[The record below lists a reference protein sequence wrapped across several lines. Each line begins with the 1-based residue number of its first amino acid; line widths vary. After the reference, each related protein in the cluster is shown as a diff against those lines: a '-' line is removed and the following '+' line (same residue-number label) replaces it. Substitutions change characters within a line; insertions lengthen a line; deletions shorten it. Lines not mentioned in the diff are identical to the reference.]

1 LAVESEFLRYADE
14 RGLPVVVV
22 QPAIVYGPF
31 IESWTMWPVQQLRC
45 GQVVL
50 PDDGGGLCNAVYVDG
65 VVDALVLAAQK
76 DEAVGERLLI
86 SGDSPVTWR
95 QFYAAYERAL
105 GIQSVVLMATEEI
118 HRIARSN
125 LRSLRR
131 DPLCKAKAIGE

>member
-1 LAVESEFLRYADE
+1 
-14 RGLPVVVV
+14 
-22 QPAIVYGPF
+22 
-31 IESWTMWPVQQLRC
+31 M
-45 GQVVL
+45 
-50 PDDGGGLCNAVYVDG
+50 
-65 VVDALVLAAQK
+65 
-76 DEAVGERLLI
+76 I

-131 DPLCKAKAIGE
+131 DPRAVLKWRPAHSLYEFARRRIGESFWKKAKQTLPAFHVPSEQALPLCRAHARVRIDKARRLIGYEPLFDFDRGMSLTAQFIKWANL